1 MLPNSAFGSHSSR
14 FSISSNVAVSL
25 VPPLR
30 PRPAN
35 RPWSESCPQTTPFN
49 KRCPNLHKSWLCI
62 WTALSPFAYFRQR
75 RARARAKRGS
85 NSKNVLNEH
94 WQLGGWKLRGRVVL
108 APMEQVTDCAFRR
121 LCFELGANFT
131 WTEMVR
137 AASLLKRNNS
147 TTSRIDTFDPS
158 TPTGGA
164 MFKKRYFKALQN
176 TSTSNFVQMLSL
188 KSMRCIK

>member
-1 MLPNSAFGSHSSR
+1 MKILCCSFLKVWHSNFFTSWHAPNFAWHSVSHSR
-14 FSISSNVAVSL
+14 FSISSIVAMSL

-30 PRPAN
+30 HPAN
-35 RPWSESCPQTTPFN
+35 VPWSESRQTNTPFN
-49 KRCPNLHKSWLCI
+49 KRCRNLRKSWLCI
-62 WTALSPFAYFRQR
+62 WTALSPFAYFHQR
-75 RARARAKRGS
+75 RARAKRGS
-85 NSKNVLNEH
+85 NSKDVLNEH

-121 LCFELGANFT
+121 LCFELGASFT

-158 TPTGGA
+158 TPTGGQCIKSNSA
-164 MFKKRYFKALQN
+164 
-176 TSTSNFVQMLSL
+176 SNFF
-188 KSMRCIK
+188 RC

>member
-1 MLPNSAFGSHSSR
+1 M
-14 FSISSNVAVSL
+14 FSIIAMSL
-25 VPPLR
+25 VPPLH

-35 RPWSESCPQTTPFN
+35 FPLSESRAQTNTPF
-49 KRCPNLHKSWLCI
+49 KRCRNLQSCTPSWLCI
-62 WTALSPFAYFRQR
+62 WTALSPFAFHQR
-75 RARARAKRGS
+75 RTRAKRGS
-85 NSKNVLNEH
+85 SKDVLNER

-121 LCFELGANFT
+121 LCFELGASFT

-158 TPTGGA
+158 TPTGGQGI
-164 MFKKRYFKALQN
+164 KKAVQFPI
-176 TSTSNFVQMLSL
+176 FVRRQVCQVSIGASSS
-188 KSMRCIK
+188 KVE